1 MRYILIAF
9 ALYFGYRFL
18 VGFLIPV
25 IVAALRIRKQFEA
38 VRNNQGFQQTTS
50 QRKKDKKGSSKS
62 PKDDYIDF
70 EEIK

>member
-25 IVAALRIRKQFEA
+25 VVAALRIRKQFEA

-50 QRKKDKKGSSKS
+50 QSTKEKKGSAKS